1 MKATNTS
8 KTPPFVNISSQTKAR
23 VGLSVNIWG
32 IHWVYIPVQSKPIY
46 FFGIYIYIHIP
57 PSIPVL
63 SHSFT
68 PPFLVKN
75 NLHIKNSF
83 WLVVSTPL
91 KNISQLGWLFPM
103 YGKKCSKPPTKL
115 VMAYKDSLLRMASKS
130 PGRFQCWSQWNQWKE
145 TLAPAVL
152 DPIRGRLG
160 GNDTGLGRTNHVAVQ
175 RCVNSLQSHGFW
187 GVFNMNGVKDYMD
200 LNGFKSNMRHG
211 VQSFCNFHIRIVLNM
226 LEMNE
231 NDGVRAPPKPL
242 FFVRRMIV
250 IWIT

>member
-23 VGLSVNIWG
+23 VRLSVNIWG

-46 FFGIYIYIHIP
+46 FCWHIYIYIP

-68 PPFLVKN
+68 PPFLVKSH
-75 NLHIKNSF
+75 LHIKNSF

-91 KNISQLGWLFPM
+91 KNLSQLGWLFPM
-103 YGKKCSKPPTKL
+103 YGKKCSKPPTRL
-115 VMAYKDSLLRMASKS
+115 IMAYKDSLLRMAAKS

-160 GNDTGLGRTNHVAVQ
+160 GNDTGLAGNRRAV
-175 RCVNSLQSHGFW
+175 
-187 GVFNMNGVKDYMD
+187 GVEQTIM
-200 LNGFKSNMRHG
+200 
-211 VQSFCNFHIRIVLNM
+211 
-226 LEMNE
+226 
-231 NDGVRAPPKPL
+231 
-242 FFVRRMIV
+242 
-250 IWIT
+250 